1 MGDHARQMISRIE
14 HGQSTA
20 SVESLC
26 AAARVLDVSA
36 DYLYGLTDD
45 PTPSVALARDL
56 ADARAIISGEQDA
69 VPDSVRHVTVVEL
82 ASAAGH
88 GAVVDSEQVTGR
100 IAFRRSWLTRHGITA
115 DQCSVIRVVG
125 ESMEP
130 TLPDGA
136 SILVDRNRR
145 RRRVDHIFVVR
156 TGDGLIVKR
165 LGKTTAG
172 AWRLLSDNPDKAAWP
187 TLPWPDTAEVIGEVK
202 WAARTFE

>member
-1 MGDHARQMISRIE
+1 MPERSSQTNRD
-14 HGQSTA
+14 
-20 SVESLC
+20 
-26 AAARVLDVSA
+26 AAA
-36 DYLYGLTDD
+36 
-45 PTPSVALARDL
+45 
-56 ADARAIISGEQDA
+56 
-69 VPDSVRHVTVVEL
+69 DSVRHVTVVEL

-100 IAFRRSWLTRHGITA
+100 VAFRRSWLTRHGITA
-115 DQCSVIRVVG
+115 AQCSVIRVVG

-156 TGDGLIVKR
+156 TEDGLIVKR

-172 AWRLLSDNPDKAAWP
+172 AWRTPERQPRQDGMA
-187 TLPWPDTAEVIGEVK
+187 DTALAGYGGGHRGSEVGGPDVRVG
-202 WAARTFE
+202 WTTAHVR